1 MRTMHKAGS
10 TRSRR
15 LRFAGLAV
23 AGIGLTGLAMAF
35 SGSGMLRGIGERL
48 AQDAQR
54 VIALFGG
61 PASPAAPKA
70 SFAAQA
76 SSAIARAASNVA
88 SPDPMTTRDPSGW
101 LRSFTRSGGI
111 DRGNTFFQP
120 IGTNGRSC
128 ASCHVQSAAW
138 SMTPNEIRA
147 RFAATGGTDPL
158 FRTNDGANAPNL
170 DVSTVAARRAA
181 YSMLL
186 NRGVIR
192 VGIGIPANA
201 EFTLADVDDP
211 YHYAS
216 AAELSLFRRPL
227 PSTNLAFITG
237 IMWDGRETQTPFLPP
252 MHAGQDSDALN
263 AALVKQASDAT
274 IGHAQGIDPTPEQL
288 ADIVAFESGLT
299 TAQIRDDVAGLLNE
313 GDAIGGPR
321 ILANQRFYVGINDT
335 LGADPTGALFDQ
347 QSMGLFGAWSNAAG
361 SNPTQVAARGAIAR
375 GEALFNGKPLTITG
389 VAGLNDALGLP
400 SIAGTCTTCHNAPNV
415 GNHTVGLP
423 LNIGLADAS
432 RRTPDM
438 PLYTLRNNATGE
450 TVQTTDPGL
459 ALITGKWKDIGRF
472 KGPVLRGLAAR
483 PPYFHNGFAAD
494 LGAVVDFYDTRFAM
508 NLTTQEKQDI
518 AAFLKAL

>member
-1 MRTMHKAGS
+1 MAGS
-10 TRSRR
+10 ARSRR
-15 LRFAGLAV
+15 TLVAALAIAGMGLAGLA
-23 AGIGLTGLAMAF
+23 LAF
-35 SGSGMLRGIGERL
+35 SGSDLLRGIGERL

-54 VIALFGG
+54 VVAFFGG
-61 PASPAAPKA
+61 RSSAPAPKA
-70 SFAAQA
+70 PSTVQALSVAARTG
-76 SSAIARAASNVA
+76 SAIAN
-88 SPDPMTTRDPSGW
+88 PDPMTTRNASGW
-101 LRSFTRSGGI
+101 LRTSTRSGSI
-111 DRGNTFFQP
+111 DQDNTFFQP

-128 ASCHVQSAAW
+128 ASCHLQSAAW
-138 SMTPNEIRA
+138 SMTPNEIRT
-147 RFAATGGTDPL
+147 RFASTGGTDPL
-158 FRTNDGANAPNL
+158 FRTNDGSNAPNL
-170 DVSTVAARRAA
+170 NVSTVAARRIA

-192 VGIGIPANA
+192 VGIGIPADA

-227 PSTNLAFITG
+227 PSTNLAFLTG
-237 IMWDGRETQTPFLPP
+237 IMWDGRETQVPFLPP

-263 AALVKQASDAT
+263 VALVKQASDAT

-347 QSMGLFGAWSNAAG
+347 ESMGLFGAWTNASG
-361 SNPTQVAARGAIAR
+361 SNPTQGAARAAIAR
-375 GEALFNGKPLTITG
+375 GEALFNQKPLTITG

-400 SIAGTCTTCHNAPNV
+400 SIPGTCSSCHNAPNI

-423 LNIGLADAS
+423 LNIGIADAS
-432 RRTPDM
+432 RRTSDM
-438 PLYTLRNNATGE
+438 PLYTLRNNTTGE

-459 ALITGKWKDIGRF
+459 ALITGKWADIGKF

-483 PPYFHNGFAAD
+483 PPYFHNGSATTLD
-494 LGAVVDFYDTRFAM
+494 DVVDFYDTRFAM
-508 NLTTQEKQDI
+508 NLSAQEKQDLV
-518 AAFLKAL
+518 AFLKAL

>member
-1 MRTMHKAGS
+1 MDMNAPNFRTKATIAIAG
-10 TRSRR
+10 TCI
-15 LRFAGLAV
+15 AGLA
-23 AGIGLTGLAMAF
+23 LAF
-35 SGSGMLRGIGERL
+35 SGSELLRMLV
-48 AQDAQR
+48 D
-54 VIALFGG
+54 GG
-61 PASPAAPKA
+61 RHLVELVGGTGSGAD
-70 SFAAQA
+70 A
-76 SSAIARAASNVA
+76 SSPRKPAPATHAPSTVGSAGNT
-88 SPDPMTTRDPSGW
+88 DPMTTRDASGW
-101 LRSFTRSGGI
+101 LRTYTRSGTI
-111 DRGNTFFQP
+111 DKDNTFFQP

-128 ASCHVQSAAW
+128 ASCHLQSAAW

-147 RFAATGGTDPL
+147 RFATTSGTDPL

-170 DVSTVAARRAA
+170 DVSTIAARRVA

-192 VGIGIPANA
+192 VGIGIPADA

-227 PSTNLAFITG
+227 PSTNLAFLTG
-237 IMWDGRETQTPFLPP
+237 IMWDGRETQVPFLPP

-321 ILANQRFYVGINDT
+321 ILANQRFHVGINDT

-347 QSMGLFGAWSNAAG
+347 ESMGLFGAWTNASDNG
-361 SNPTQVAARGAIAR
+361 NPAKAAAREAIAR
-375 GEALFNGKPLTITG
+375 GEALFNQKPLTITG

-415 GNHTVGLP
+415 GNHTVALP

-438 PLYTLRNNATGE
+438 PLYTLRNNTTGE

-459 ALITGKWKDIGRF
+459 ALITGKWADIGKF

-483 PPYFHNGFAAD
+483 PPYFHNGSAMTLD
-494 LGAVVDFYDTRFAM
+494 DVVDFYDTRFAM
-508 NLTTQEKQDI
+508 GLDAQEKQDLV
-518 AAFLKAL
+518 AFLKAL